1 MERPSAILLD
11 LAGTTTDL
19 ALVSRRL
26 AAFLT
31 APTSAQSYL
40 RETFDRPETKE
51 LVRRLREAR
60 GGATEEEQ
68 AQLPPILSP
77 SSSRDK
83 LIKSLGDFAGE
94 LLKMQQK
101 EIQGSQGSSQS
112 SSQKASN
119 NNNSSSFQ
127 RFAAVTA
134 ELTALLWC
142 WALEEGKLVG
152 HLYDEV
158 TFTLHQW
165 AEQLARGGLRTYV
178 FSAHQ
183 NLHQR
188 LLLAATNHGNLEPLV
203 SGYFDAELGPPTEP
217 ASYRRILREIA
228 QENSAPLGGKVLYV
242 TAVPKQASA
251 ALEAG
256 LKVALIQRTPSSVDA
271 SSSSPEGAL
280 ISELKEAGVLLISTL
295 DELKFK

>member
-1 MERPSAILLD
+1 
-11 LAGTTTDL
+11 
-19 ALVSRRL
+19 
-26 AAFLT
+26 
-31 APTSAQSYL
+31 
-40 RETFDRPETKE
+40 
-51 LVRRLREAR
+51 
-60 GGATEEEQ
+60 
-68 AQLPPILSP
+68 
-77 SSSRDK
+77 
-83 LIKSLGDFAGE
+83 
-94 LLKMQQK
+94 MQQK
-101 EIQGSQGSSQS
+101 EIQGSQGSGSQNS
-112 SSQKASN
+112 GSQKGGGASNN

-178 FSAHQ
+178 FSAQQ

-217 ASYRRILREIA
+217 ASFRRILREIA
-228 QENSAPLGGKVLYV
+228 LENSAPLGGKVLYV
-242 TAVPKQASA
+242 TAVPKRKSFFSVEVGFVDDVSKISLSSVEIEASA

>member
-1 MERPSAILLD
+1 
-11 LAGTTTDL
+11 
-19 ALVSRRL
+19 
-26 AAFLT
+26 
-31 APTSAQSYL
+31 
-40 RETFDRPETKE
+40 
-51 LVRRLREAR
+51 
-60 GGATEEEQ
+60 
-68 AQLPPILSP
+68 
-77 SSSRDK
+77 
-83 LIKSLGDFAGE
+83 
-94 LLKMQQK
+94 MQQK
-101 EIQGSQGSSQS
+101 EIQGSQGSGSQNS
-112 SSQKASN
+112 GSQKGGASTSNN

-242 TAVPKQASA
+242 TAVPKRKSFSKEVGFVDVSKIS
-251 ALEAG
+251 LL
-256 LKVALIQRTPSSVDA
+256 LK
-271 SSSSPEGAL
+271 
-280 ISELKEAGVLLISTL
+280 
-295 DELKFK
+295 

>member
-1 MERPSAILLD
+1 
-11 LAGTTTDL
+11 
-19 ALVSRRL
+19 
-26 AAFLT
+26 
-31 APTSAQSYL
+31 
-40 RETFDRPETKE
+40 
-51 LVRRLREAR
+51 
-60 GGATEEEQ
+60 
-68 AQLPPILSP
+68 
-77 SSSRDK
+77 
-83 LIKSLGDFAGE
+83 
-94 LLKMQQK
+94 MQQK

-242 TAVPKQASA
+242 TAVPKRKSFSKEVGFVDDVSKISLSSVEIEASA

-256 LKVALIQRTPSSVDA
+256 LKVALIQRTPSVDA
-271 SSSSPEGAL
+271 PSSSPEGAL